1 MRPLPRY
8 DEGALRPEDTQR
20 LDIRTASP
28 APAVGE
34 ARLVL
39 LNGPASGRSFDVQ
52 RGLTIGRGTDVEVQ
66 VEDTSVSRQH
76 ARITKIADG
85 RYLLEDLQSRNGTL
99 VNDQPVTHRQLAF
112 GDRIQVGGKA
122 LLLFTHHHPLEEQL
136 RGRERLE
143 AIGEL
148 SAGIAHDLNN
158 LLGAVLASVDY
169 LRGLPDESRL
179 GDRDVRECVADIVAA
194 TVRGSDLT
202 QRLLKFARRGRSSDG
217 PVDVGRVCREV
228 GQLARRTFPRKITV
242 EVKVDDDLIV
252 IGSYSELY
260 HALLNLC
267 INARDA
273 MPDGGVLTIEARQEN
288 DHHVLLAVTDT
299 GVGMDEK
306 TAERIFEP
314 FFTTKGAEQ
323 GSGLGLSSV
332 QAMIKAHGGRVEV
345 TSAPERGARFT
356 IQLPLR
362 GYRPPPTPDRE
373 TPRDGLG
380 QDRPVDAQPVGL
392 LLLVDDDHV
401 LRRSIGRVLRQAGH
415 DLVFASDG
423 EEAVR
428 VYRAA
433 KRRPDLVLL
442 DLDMPR
448 MSGDEAFAQLQK
460 IEPDVRVVVLS
471 GVVTDDH
478 RAALLARGA
487 FDVLTKPCE
496 APTLVRTIAAALRP
510 G

>member
-1 MRPLPRY
+1 MGP
-8 DEGALRPEDTQR
+8 DDTQR
-20 LDIRTASP
+20 LDVRTAIP
-28 APAVGE
+28 AIVAGE

-39 LNGPASGRSFDVQ
+39 LNGAAPGRSFDVQ
-52 RGLTIGRGTDVEVQ
+52 RGLTIGRGNDVEVQ
-66 VEDTSVSRQH
+66 VEDTSVSRHH
-76 ARITKIADG
+76 ARITKIAEG

-99 VNDQPVTHRQLAF
+99 VNDQPVAQQELAF

-169 LRGLPDESRL
+169 LRGLPEQRKL
-179 GDRDVRECVADIVAA
+179 GDQDVRECVADIVAA
-194 TVRGSDLT
+194 TMRGSDLT
-202 QRLLKFARRGRSSDG
+202 QRLLKFARRGRVSDE

-228 GQLARRTFPRKITV
+228 GQLARRTFSRMITV
-242 EVKVDDDLIV
+242 DVRVEDDLVV
-252 IGSYSELY
+252 IGSYAELY

-273 MPDGGVLTIEARQEN
+273 MPDGGVLTIEARREG
-288 DHHVLLAVTDT
+288 DHHVELTVTDT

-306 TAERIFEP
+306 IAARIFEP
-314 FFTTKGAEQ
+314 FFTTKAADL

-332 QAMIKAHGGRVEV
+332 QGMIKAHGGRVEV
-345 TSAPERGARFT
+345 QSAPGHGARFT
-356 IQLPLR
+356 IRLPMR
-362 GYRPPPTPDRE
+362 SHTPPHTPDRD
-373 TPRDGLG
+373 TPREGLG
-380 QDRPVDAQPVGL
+380 DGRSPTEQPVGL

-423 EEAVR
+423 DEAVR
-428 VYRAA
+428 IFRAA

-448 MSGDEAFAQLQK
+448 MSGDQAFAELQK
-460 IEPDVRVVVLS
+460 LAPDVRVIFLS

-510 G
+510 A